1 MKGLETGKDKV
12 KKICEILK
20 KETLEPAQKEAE
32 LIVEHARQEA
42 DKITEQAQAQARQM
56 LDQASAEIAKE
67 RNVFQ
72 SSLLQASKQAIA
84 ALKQDIE
91 ERLLNPALSRIL
103 SETMNDKQV
112 VSHLIQTIIQAIKD
126 QGVDA
131 DLSAY
136 VSKMLDPRDVNSL
149 LTKDALDNL
158 REKSVVIGPMQA
170 GVSVKIHDQN
180 VTIDASDKAVKELI
194 SQFIRKDF
202 RELFFLLQ

>member
-103 SETMNDKQV
+103 LETMNDKQV